1 VSSGTALDMSVTE
14 NSQVDENIET
24 ARLVARI
31 ADDFRGKDILLL
43 DMRPVTPIVDFFI
56 IVTAT
61 SQRQMKALGE
71 EVARVMKK
79 RGQQRLGEEGAD
91 GDGVWVLQDFGD
103 IVLHVFSPEGRE
115 LYDLEGLWADAP
127 RLDLGFSQ
135 HPAATTF
142 DSSEDSESASVDEE

>member
-1 VSSGTALDMSVTE
+1 MSSGTALDMSVTE
-14 NSQVDENIET
+14 NSEVDENFET

-43 DMRPVTPIVDFFI
+43 DMRPITPIVDFFI

-79 RGQQRLGEEGAD
+79 RGQQRLGEEGTD

-103 IVLHVFSPEGRE
+103 VVLHVFTPEGRE

-127 RLDLGFSQ
+127 RLELELSQ
-135 HPAATTF
+135 NPATAA
-142 DSSEDSESASVDEE
+142 DSSTKADSPDEISE

>member
-1 VSSGTALDMSVTE
+1 MPVTE
-14 NSQVDENIET
+14 NSQVDENLET
-24 ARLVARI
+24 ARLVTRI

-43 DMRPVTPIVDFFI
+43 DMRPITPIVDYFV
-56 IVTAT
+56 IVTAN

-79 RGQQRLGEEGAD
+79 RGLQRLGEEGAD

-103 IVLHVFSPEGRE
+103 VVLHVFSPEGRE

-127 RLDLGFSQ
+127 RIELDLAQ
-135 HPAATTF
+135 NLR
-142 DSSEDSESASVDEE
+142 SSADESTDRSPTAELQDE

>member
-1 VSSGTALDMSVTE
+1 MPVTE
-14 NSQVDENIET
+14 NSQVDETLEI

-31 ADDFRGKDILLL
+31 SDDFRGKDILVL
-43 DMRPVTPIVDFFI
+43 DMRPITPIVDFFVI
-56 IVTAT
+56 ATAN

-79 RGQQRLGEEGAD
+79 RGQQRLGEEGTE

-103 IVLHVFSPEGRE
+103 VVLHVFSQEGRE

-127 RLDLGFSQ
+127 RVDVGLSGKSSDVEDELDE
-135 HPAATTF
+135 ADVA
-142 DSSEDSESASVDEE
+142 DESEE

>member
-1 VSSGTALDMSVTE
+1 MSVTE
-14 NSQVDENIET
+14 NSQVDENFET

-43 DMRPVTPIVDFFI
+43 DMRPITPIVDFFVV
-56 IVTAT
+56 VTAT

-79 RGQQRLGEEGAD
+79 RGQQRLGEEGTD

-103 IVLHVFSPEGRE
+103 VVLHVFTPEGRE

-127 RLDLGFSQ
+127 RLELEQSQ
-135 HPAATTF
+135 NPAAVT
-142 DSSEDSESASVDEE
+142 DSSTDAESVDEAGE

>member
-1 VSSGTALDMSVTE
+1 MSSGTALDMSETE
-14 NSQVDENIET
+14 NSQVDENFET

-43 DMRPVTPIVDFFI
+43 DMRPITPIVDFFI
-56 IVTAT
+56 VVTAT

-79 RGQQRLGEEGAD
+79 RGQQRLGEEGGE
-91 GDGVWVLQDFGD
+91 GDGVWGLQDFGD
-103 IVLHVFSPEGRE
+103 VVLHVFSPEGRE

-127 RLDLGFSQ
+127 RIEVDFSQ
-135 HPAATTF
+135 NQAAVADGPG
-142 DSSEDSESASVDEE
+142 DSTSEGAAGE

>member
-1 VSSGTALDMSVTE
+1 MSVTE
-14 NSQVDENIET
+14 NSQVDENFET

-43 DMRPVTPIVDFFI
+43 DMRPITPIVDFFVV
-56 IVTAT
+56 VTAT

-79 RGQQRLGEEGAD
+79 RGQQRLGEEGTD

-103 IVLHVFSPEGRE
+103 VVLHVFTPEGRE

-127 RLDLGFSQ
+127 RLELELSQ
-135 HPAATTF
+135 NPAAVT
-142 DSSEDSESASVDEE
+142 DSSTDAESVDEAGE

>member
-1 VSSGTALDMSVTE
+1 MSVTE
-14 NSQVDENIET
+14 NSQVDESLQT
-24 ARLVARI
+24 ARLVTRI

-43 DMRPVTPIVDFFI
+43 DMRPITPIVDYFV
-56 IVTAT
+56 IVTAN

-79 RGQQRLGEEGAD
+79 RGLQRLGEEGTD

-103 IVLHVFSPEGRE
+103 VVLHVFSPEGRE

-127 RLDLGFSQ
+127 RIELELASN
-135 HPAATTF
+135 PAGSI
-142 DSSEDSESASVDEE
+142 DQSSEQSPDAGPENE

>member
-1 VSSGTALDMSVTE
+1 MPSGTALDMSVTE
-14 NSQVDENIET
+14 NSQVDENFET

-43 DMRPVTPIVDFFI
+43 DMRPITPIVDFFI
-56 IVTAT
+56 VVTAT

-79 RGQQRLGEEGAD
+79 RGQHRLGEEGTD

-103 IVLHVFSPEGRE
+103 VVLHVFTPEGRE

-127 RLDLGFSQ
+127 RVGLELSQ
-135 HPAATTF
+135 NPAVVT
-142 DSSEDSESASVDEE
+142 DSSTTAESADEPSE

>member
-1 VSSGTALDMSVTE
+1 MSSGTALDMSVTE
-14 NSQVDENIET
+14 NSQVDETLEI
-24 ARLVARI
+24 ARMVVQI

-43 DMRPVTPIVDFFI
+43 DMRPITPIVDYFV
-56 IVTAT
+56 IVTAN

-79 RGQQRLGEEGAD
+79 RGYRRLGEEGTE

-103 IVLHVFSPEGRE
+103 VVLHVFSPEGRE

-127 RLDLGFSQ
+127 RVEIELSQ
-135 HPAATTF
+135 NAAT
-142 DSSEDSESASVDEE
+142 DADESESAEVADSDGE

>member
-1 VSSGTALDMSVTE
+1 MSVTE
-14 NSQVDENIET
+14 NSQVDETLEI
-24 ARLVARI
+24 ARMVVQI

-43 DMRPVTPIVDFFI
+43 DMRPITPIVDYFV
-56 IVTAT
+56 IVTAN

-79 RGQQRLGEEGAD
+79 RGYRRLGEEGTE

-103 IVLHVFSPEGRE
+103 VVLHVFSPEGRE

-127 RLDLGFSQ
+127 RVEIELSQ
-135 HPAATTF
+135 NAAT
-142 DSSEDSESASVDEE
+142 DADESESAEVADSDGE

>member
-1 VSSGTALDMSVTE
+1 MSVTE
-14 NSQVDENIET
+14 NSQVDENFET

-43 DMRPVTPIVDFFI
+43 DMRPITPIVDFFI
-56 IVTAT
+56 VVTAT

-79 RGQQRLGEEGAD
+79 RGQQRVGEEGTN
-91 GDGVWVLQDFGD
+91 GDGVWVLQDFGEV
-103 IVLHVFSPEGRE
+103 VLHVFTPEGRE

-127 RLDLGFSQ
+127 RVGLELSQ
-135 HPAATTF
+135 NPAVVT
-142 DSSEDSESASVDEE
+142 DSSANAESAAEVSE

>member
-1 VSSGTALDMSVTE
+1 MSVTE
-14 NSQVDENIET
+14 NSQVDENFET

-43 DMRPVTPIVDFFI
+43 DMRPITPIVDFFV

-79 RGQQRLGEEGAD
+79 RGQQRLGEEGTD

-103 IVLHVFSPEGRE
+103 VVLHVFAPEGRE

-127 RLDLGFSQ
+127 RLELSQ
-135 HPAATTF
+135 NPAAVA
-142 DSSEDSESASVDEE
+142 DSSPSSDSADEATE

>member
-1 VSSGTALDMSVTE
+1 MSSGTVLDMSVTE
-14 NSQVDENIET
+14 NSQVDENFET

-43 DMRPVTPIVDFFI
+43 DMRPITPIVDFFVV
-56 IVTAT
+56 VTAT

-71 EVARVMKK
+71 EVALVMKK
-79 RGQQRLGEEGAD
+79 RGQQRLGEEGTD

-103 IVLHVFSPEGRE
+103 VVLHVFTPEGRE

-127 RLDLGFSQ
+127 RLELELSQ
-135 HPAATTF
+135 NPATAA
-142 DSSEDSESASVDEE
+142 DSSPKADSPDGASE

>member
-1 VSSGTALDMSVTE
+1 MSVTE
-14 NSQVDENIET
+14 NSQVDENFET

-43 DMRPVTPIVDFFI
+43 DMRPITPIVDFFI
-56 IVTAT
+56 VVTAT

-79 RGQQRLGEEGAD
+79 RGQQRLGEEGTD

-103 IVLHVFSPEGRE
+103 VVLHVFTSEGRE

-127 RLDLGFSQ
+127 RVGLELSQ
-135 HPAATTF
+135 NPAVVT
-142 DSSEDSESASVDEE
+142 DSSTTAESADEASE

>member
-1 VSSGTALDMSVTE
+1 MSSGTALDMSVTE
-14 NSQVDENIET
+14 NSQVDENFET

-31 ADDFRGKDILLL
+31 ADDFRGTDILLL
-43 DMRPVTPIVDFFI
+43 DMRPITPIVDFFI
-56 IVTAT
+56 VVTAT

-79 RGQQRLGEEGAD
+79 RGQQRLGEEGTD

-103 IVLHVFSPEGRE
+103 VVLHVFTPEGRE

-127 RLDLGFSQ
+127 RVELELSQ
-135 HPAATTF
+135 NPAVVT
-142 DSSEDSESASVDEE
+142 DSSMTAESADEASE

>member
-1 VSSGTALDMSVTE
+1 MSVTE
-14 NSQVDENIET
+14 NSQVDETLEA
-24 ARLVARI
+24 ARLVTRI

-43 DMRPVTPIVDFFI
+43 DMRPITPIVDFFV

-91 GDGVWVLQDFGD
+91 ADSTWVLQDFGD
-103 IVLHVFSPEGRE
+103 VVLHVFSPEGRE

-127 RLDLGFSQ
+127 RLEVELSGNVAVTESSVSELSDT
-135 HPAATTF
+135 P
-142 DSSEDSESASVDEE
+142 DSVE

>member
-1 VSSGTALDMSVTE
+1 MSSGTALDMSVTE
-14 NSQVDENIET
+14 NSQVDENFET

-43 DMRPVTPIVDFFI
+43 DMRPITPIVDFFI
-56 IVTAT
+56 VVTAT

-79 RGQQRLGEEGAD
+79 RGQQRLGEEGTD

-103 IVLHVFSPEGRE
+103 VVLHVFTSEGRE

-127 RLDLGFSQ
+127 RVGLELSQ
-135 HPAATTF
+135 NPAVVT
-142 DSSEDSESASVDEE
+142 DSSTTAESADEPSE

>member
-1 VSSGTALDMSVTE
+1 MPSGTALDMSVTE
-14 NSQVDENIET
+14 NSQVDENFET

-43 DMRPVTPIVDFFI
+43 DMRPITPIVDFFI
-56 IVTAT
+56 VVTAT

-79 RGQQRLGEEGAD
+79 RGQQRLGEEGTD

-103 IVLHVFSPEGRE
+103 VVLHVFTSEGRE

-127 RLDLGFSQ
+127 RVGLELSQ
-135 HPAATTF
+135 NPAVVT
-142 DSSEDSESASVDEE
+142 DSSTTAESADEPSE